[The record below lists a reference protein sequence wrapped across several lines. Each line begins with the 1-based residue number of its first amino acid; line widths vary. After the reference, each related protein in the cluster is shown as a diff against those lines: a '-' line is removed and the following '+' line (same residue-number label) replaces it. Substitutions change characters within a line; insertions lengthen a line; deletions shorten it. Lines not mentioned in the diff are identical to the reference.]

1 MMILFLRNQEDRIYV
16 PCKLLHISF
25 VLLVGEV
32 CIMQLFILACFV
44 RSIHRIYVHETVHLL
59 EIVFQIIIPLVL
71 NMSQNSP
78 IILIAGQKK
87 CGKSSIVDVVFKR
100 MSVYNTF
107 FLDTNASLKKY
118 TSTMNPFLEYNVW
131 ELSSDINEVRAE
143 MLNIQPYI
151 HQIAVFIYVFNLEV
165 RFESHFQ

>member
-1 MMILFLRNQEDRIYV
+1 MNQD
-16 PCKLLHISF
+16 
-25 VLLVGEV
+25 
-32 CIMQLFILACFV
+32 
-44 RSIHRIYVHETVHLL
+44 
-59 EIVFQIIIPLVL
+59 
-71 NMSQNSP
+71 SP

-118 TSTMNPFLEYNVW
+118 TSTVNPFLDYNVW

-143 MLNIQPYI
+143 MVNIQPYI

-165 RFESHFQ
+165 RFEFHLQRIELQLWERWNGLSEYGIRTHRNSINVVE

>member
-1 MMILFLRNQEDRIYV
+1 
-16 PCKLLHISF
+16 
-25 VLLVGEV
+25 
-32 CIMQLFILACFV
+32 
-44 RSIHRIYVHETVHLL
+44 
-59 EIVFQIIIPLVL
+59 
-71 NMSQNSP
+71 MSQNSP

-107 FLDTNASLKKY
+107 FLDTNAPLKKY

-143 MLNIQPYI
+143 MVNIQPYI